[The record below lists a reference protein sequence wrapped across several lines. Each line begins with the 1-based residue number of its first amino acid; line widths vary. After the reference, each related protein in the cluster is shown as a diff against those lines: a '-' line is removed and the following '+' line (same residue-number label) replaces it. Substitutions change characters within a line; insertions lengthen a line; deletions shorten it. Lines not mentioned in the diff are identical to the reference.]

1 MEVPRPVVWRKSG
14 VRVVKVTRRQRE
26 GLLVEAHVNAL
37 AWACPSSSAGRQ
49 LLPSLRM
56 MVVVFEPSELEAVHS
71 APVSSSS
78 GVTRTLRVL
87 TAVCGSGFHSVA

>member
-1 MEVPRPVVWRKSG
+1 MEVLRPVVWRRSG
-14 VRVVKVTRRQRE
+14 VRVVKVTSFR
-26 GLLVEAHVNAL
+26 AMA
-37 AWACPSSSAGRQ
+37 
-49 LLPSLRM
+49 
-56 MVVVFEPSELEAVHS
+56 VVFEPRELEAVHS